1 MKRVLLVLLAATAG
15 CLGPRS
21 DPSAFFMLN
30 ATVTPQ
36 QVSGTRAVL
45 GLGPI
50 TVPSYLDRQQI
61 VVRLSENEVALTEH
75 DRWAEPLGEN
85 LTRSLEENLSALLPE
100 ASFIAYPWYAS
111 DAPRYAISVQV
122 RRFEADSA
130 GGVEL
135 DATWR
140 ITEEGALV
148 ERRSTVA
155 RLPAAAS
162 DRAAAVAALSRT
174 VGQLSREIAAGIQ
187 RAEAR

>member
-1 MKRVLLVLLAATAG
+1 MNRLLFVVLIATAG

-36 QVSGTRAVL
+36 QASRTTAVL

-50 TVPSYLDRQQI
+50 TVPSYLDRPQI
-61 VVRLSENEVALTEH
+61 VVRMSENEVALAEH

-85 LTRSLEENLSALLPE
+85 LARSLEENLSALLPE
-100 ASFIAYPWYAS
+100 ASFVAYPWYAS
-111 DAPRYAISVQV
+111 NAPRYAISVEV
-122 RRFEADSA
+122 RRFEADAA

-135 DATWR
+135 DATWQ
-140 ITEEGALV
+140 ITEGDALV
-148 ERRSTVA
+148 GSRSTRA
-155 RLPAAAS
+155 RDSATAG
-162 DRAAAVAALSRT
+162 DRAAMVAALSRT

-187 RAEAR
+187 RIEGR